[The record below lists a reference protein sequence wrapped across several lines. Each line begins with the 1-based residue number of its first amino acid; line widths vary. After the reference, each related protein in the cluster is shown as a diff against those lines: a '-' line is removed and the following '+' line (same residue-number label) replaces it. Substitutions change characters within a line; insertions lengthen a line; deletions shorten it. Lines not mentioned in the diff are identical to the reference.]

1 MMLGGGL
8 GLVRYRSRST
18 AEWALV
24 GAAAGALFVASLGQL
39 CLRPFLIAGSIRP
52 ARMAGGPREAWAGGT
67 SSRDP
72 PRRG

>member
-24 GAAAGALFVASLGQL
+24 GAAAGASLGQL